1 MVVEASEKNKVV
13 WCYGKKIQLEPR
25 IPGRSIA
32 VPRIA
37 YYNYYLLVVVE
48 ASEKNKV
55 VRYSGKKIQLEPRIP
70 GRSIAVPRIAYY
82 NCYLLQLET

>member
-37 YYNYYLLVVVE
+37 YYNYYLLVE
-48 ASEKNKV
+48 Q
-55 VRYSGKKIQLEPRIP
+55 SGTVLWKEDP
-70 GRSIAVPRIAYY
+70 
-82 NCYLLQLET
+82 T